1 MRPCTPDTLPV
12 IGFSGKTPGLI
23 YATGHGMLGI
33 TLAAATGLGVAQL
46 ALDRRS
52 SLDLEPFSA
61 RRYGL

>member
-1 MRPCTPDTLPV
+1 
-12 IGFSGKTPGLI
+12 
-23 YATGHGMLGI
+23 MLGI
-33 TLAAATGLGVAQL
+33 TLTAATGLGVAQL